1 MPLQTVEIESLYD
14 NPLKRAGKES
24 EHDALEAEHFD
35 AEAERFL
42 SQEGERALFVDLD
55 EAMPPRHR
63 AFWREIGEVRGLS
76 VLDVG
81 SGYGYSAVRLAMS
94 GAEVAAIDISPKMC
108 ELTLRA
114 AELNGVRVEAFVKS
128 ASKTGFPDEA
138 FDLIVGQVSLHHLSL
153 ESAGPELARILKP
166 GGRAIFLEPIQAG
179 RLFLK
184 LRSYL
189 PIACKES
196 PGGGALRIDEI
207 ERLGEVFGSL
217 EIRRFGILERLRRIK
232 AFDAISPV
240 LYAFD
245 GALVK
250 LPGINR
256 LAAHALIVLTKT
268 KNHQEDHGKI
278 R

>member
-1 MPLQTVEIESLYD
+1 MPVQTVEIESLYD
-14 NPLKRAGKES
+14 NPLKNAGKES

-42 SQEGERALFVDLD
+42 SEEGETALLVDLD

-63 AFWREIGEVRGLS
+63 AFWREIGEPRGLR

-81 SGYGYSAVRLAMS
+81 CGYGYSAVRLAMA

-114 AELNGVRVEAFVKS
+114 SELNGVRVEAFVKS
-128 ASKTGFPDEA
+128 ASKTGFPDAA
-138 FDLIVGQVSLHHLSL
+138 FDLIVGQVSLHHLTL
-153 ESAGPELARILKP
+153 ESAGPELSRILRP

-184 LRSYL
+184 LRSFL
-189 PIACKES
+189 PISCKES
-196 PGGGALRIDEI
+196 PGGGALRIE
-207 ERLGEVFGSL
+207 ELRRLGEVFGSL
-217 EIRRFGILERLRRIK
+217 EIQRFGILERLRRIK
-232 AFDAISPV
+232 TFDAISPV
-240 LYAFD
+240 LYAID
-245 GALVK
+245 GVLVGI
-250 LPGINR
+250 PGIQR
-256 LAAHALIVLTKT
+256 FAAHALIVLTKT
-268 KNHQEDHGKI
+268 KNHEDDHGKI